1 MTKHEYK
8 PRIADQLLFDKLRG
22 MGAVLIEGP
31 KWYGK
36 NAIYMPSRYLNLC
49 LKKYDCED

>member
-8 PRIADQLLFDKLRG
+8 PRIADQLLFEKLRG

-31 KWYGK
+31 KWCGK
-36 NAIYMPSRYLNLC
+36 KCHLYAISI
-49 LKKYDCED
+49 LKSLFKEI